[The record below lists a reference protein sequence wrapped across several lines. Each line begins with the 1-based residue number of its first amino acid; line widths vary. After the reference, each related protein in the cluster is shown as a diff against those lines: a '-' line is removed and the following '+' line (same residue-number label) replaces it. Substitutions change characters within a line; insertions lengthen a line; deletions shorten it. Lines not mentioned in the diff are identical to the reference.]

1 MKKLF
6 NAVVVSVAL
15 GFAGLTGVASAN
27 PSPFGLTLEKT
38 TVKEMQAKYKATRKG
53 VNLYSNGPMFD
64 LNPQDLGVDGLKS
77 ALVIF
82 DQNEKLVA
90 VLTTLPKHRF
100 DNLHEI
106 LRGMYSV
113 ESSQIP
119 FVGNKRVVMRNGN
132 TRITLD
138 APHLSF
144 DMEMNYIT
152 DSFQR
157 TFEAAL
163 RREEEEKR
171 KREAG
176 NL

>member
-1 MKKLF
+1 MKKLL
-6 NAVVVSVAL
+6 NTLVVSVAL
-15 GFAGLTGVASAN
+15 SFAGFAGFVFAN

-38 TVKEMQAKYKATRKG
+38 TVAEMQAKYSAQPTGTNR
-53 VNLYSNGPMFD
+53 YSNGPMFE
-64 LNPQDLGVDGLKS
+64 LTPGQLGVDGMKS

-82 DQNEKLVA
+82 DQNNTLVG
-90 VLTTLPKHRF
+90 VLTTFPKHRF
-100 DNLHEI
+100 DSLHGL
-106 LRGMYSV
+106 LRGLYNV

-119 FVGNKRVVMRNGN
+119 FVGDKRVVLREGS

-144 DMEMNYIT
+144 DLEMNYIA
-152 DSFQR
+152 DRLQQR
-157 TFEAAL
+157 FEAEQ
-163 RREEEEKR
+163 RREQEEKR